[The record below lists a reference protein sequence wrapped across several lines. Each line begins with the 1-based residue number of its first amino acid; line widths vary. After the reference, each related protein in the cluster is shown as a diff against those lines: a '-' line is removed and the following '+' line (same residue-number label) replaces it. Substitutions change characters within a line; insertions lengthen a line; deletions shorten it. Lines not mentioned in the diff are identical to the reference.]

1 MVCKGWQNVN
11 VWVSAVA
18 VVLAPTVC
26 LGAPHMMVVA
36 ANKLAAEA
44 GLDVL
49 HRGGTAVDAA
59 VAVQAVLGLVEP
71 QASGVGGGALM
82 LTYDAAS
89 RKITAYDGRETAP
102 ASAGPDLFLRPDGTP
117 KSFYEAAMGGR
128 SVGVPGAIAM
138 LELAQHASGRAHWAD
153 LFQPAIRLAENG
165 FPLTERVAKM
175 IAFEA
180 PRIGRNAALQAYLMP
195 NGLPAPGTIVKNEA
209 YAATLRQ
216 IAAHGSAGLLSG
228 KIAGDIV
235 ATVHQDANPGLLTE
249 ADLAAYRPL
258 ARSAICAP
266 YRGTTICTS
275 PPPSAGGIAVLQSLG
290 MLAHFPL
297 PTLAPDGPDAAML
310 ILEAERLAMA
320 DRDAFGADA
329 DFVPVPVKGL
339 IDPAYIAGRAKL
351 IDEVHAMAVAKP
363 GSPEGV
369 APAAGAQL
377 PEHGTSD
384 VAIVDAA
391 GNAVSLTTTIEYEF
405 GAHLMVDGFLLNNEL
420 TDFALAPTQDGK
432 QAANRVQGGKRPRSS
447 MAPSLVLD
455 HDGKLL
461 AVVGSAGG
469 GRIPGY
475 VVQATVG
482 VLDWHMT
489 PAEALAQGHIG
500 SSGMHTDLEADTD
513 AANLLPALKAR
524 GEPVAVDPMGSGSS
538 MILVTPTGL
547 QGAADPRRDGAA
559 VGQ

>member
-1 MVCKGWQNVN
+1 MKMRLCALALLV
-11 VWVSAVA
+11 
-18 VVLAPTVC
+18 APTAG

-49 HRGGTAVDAA
+49 RHGGSAVDAA

-102 ASAGPDLFLRPDGTP
+102 AAAGPDLFLRADGTP

-138 LELAQHASGRAHWAD
+138 LELAQHAGGRARWAD

-180 PRIGRNAALQAYLMP
+180 PRIGRNPALQTYLMA
-195 NGLPAPGTIVKNEA
+195 NGLPAPGTVIRNAA

-216 IAAHGSAGLLSG
+216 IAAHGSAGLLAG
-228 KIAGDIV
+228 KIAADIV
-235 ATVHQDANPGLLTE
+235 AAVRGDANPGLLTT

-258 ARSAICAP
+258 LRTPICAP
-266 YRGTTICTS
+266 YRGTTVCTT
-275 PPPSAGGIAVLQSLG
+275 PPPSAGGIAVLQTLG
-290 MLAHFPL
+290 MLAHFA
-297 PTLAPDGPDAAML
+297 LAPPSPSDPDAAML

-339 IDPAYIAGRAKL
+339 LDPGYIAGRAKL
-351 IDEVHAMAVAKP
+351 IDPSHAMAVAKP
-363 GSPEGV
+363 GMPEGMP
-369 APAAGAQL
+369 PAAGTQL

-405 GAHLMVDGFLLNNEL
+405 GAHLLVDGFLLNNEL
-420 TDFALAPTQDGK
+420 TDFALAPTQNGK
-432 QAANRVQGGKRPRSS
+432 PAANRVQGGKRPRSS

-455 HDGKLL
+455 HDGKLI

-475 VVQATVG
+475 IIQATIG
-482 VLDWHMT
+482 ALDWHMT
-489 PAEALAQGHIG
+489 PSEALAQGHIG
-500 SSGMHTDLEADTD
+500 SSGAHTNLEAGTE
-513 AANLLPALKAR
+513 AAKLLAALQAR
-524 GEPVAVDPMGSGSS
+524 GEPVTLDAMGSGSS
-538 MILVTPTGL
+538 MILITPTGL
-547 QGAADPRRDGAA
+547 QGAPDPRRDGAA
-559 VGQ
+559 AGE

>member
-1 MVCKGWQNVN
+1 MKIRPT
-11 VWVSAVA
+11 ALA
-18 VVLAPTVC
+18 LLLAPMAC

-36 ANKLAAEA
+36 ANKLASEA
-44 GLDVL
+44 GLEVL
-49 HRGGTAVDAA
+49 HNGGTAIDAA

-102 ASAGPDLFLRPDGTP
+102 ASAGPDLFLHADGTP

-138 LELAQHASGRAHWAD
+138 LELAQHAGGRARWAD
-153 LFQPAIRLAENG
+153 LFQPAIQLAENG

-180 PRIGRNAALQAYLMP
+180 PRISRNPALQAYLLS
-195 NGLPAPGTIVKNEA
+195 NGLPASGTIVKNAA

-216 IAAHGSAGLLSG
+216 IATHGSAGLLSG
-228 KIAGDIV
+228 KIAADIV
-235 ATVHQDANPGLLTE
+235 ATVRRDANPGLLTE
-249 ADLAAYRPL
+249 ADLATYRPMV
-258 ARSAICAP
+258 RSPLCAP
-266 YRGTTICTS
+266 YRGNTICTT
-275 PPPSAGGIAVLQSLG
+275 PPPSAGGIAVLQTLG

-297 PTLAPDGPDAAML
+297 APPSPANPDAAML

-339 IDPAYIAGRAKL
+339 LDPAYIAGRAKL
-351 IDEVHAMAVAKP
+351 IDQSHAMAVASP
-363 GSPEGV
+363 GTPVGTT
-369 APAAGAQL
+369 PAAGTQL

-384 VAIVDAA
+384 VAIVDAH

-405 GAHLMVDGFLLNNEL
+405 GAHLLVDGFLLNNEL

-432 QAANRVQGGKRPRSS
+432 PAANRVQGGKRPRSS

-455 HDGKLL
+455 HDGKLI

-475 VVQATVG
+475 IIQATIG
-482 VLDWHMT
+482 ALDWHMT
-489 PAEALAQGHIG
+489 PSQALAQGHIG
-500 SSGMHTDLEADTD
+500 SSGAHTNLEADTD
-513 AANLLPALKAR
+513 AAKLLPALQAR
-524 GEPVAVDPMGSGSS
+524 GEPVTLDAMGSGSS
-538 MILVTPTGL
+538 MILITRTGL
-547 QGAADPRRDGAA
+547 LAAPDPRRDGAA
-559 VGQ
+559 AGE